1 MPKYQVVMQRL
12 ITEVYEI
19 EAKDSKEAAKQV
31 LRDRPLPKK
40 TSGLTGAGD
49 IVAVLEMPS
58 RHERR

>member
-19 EAKDSKEAAKQV
+19 EAKGPKEAAQRV
-31 LRDRPLPKK
+31 LRDRPLPKR

-49 IVAVLEMPS
+49 IVAVLEIKT
-58 RHERR
+58 